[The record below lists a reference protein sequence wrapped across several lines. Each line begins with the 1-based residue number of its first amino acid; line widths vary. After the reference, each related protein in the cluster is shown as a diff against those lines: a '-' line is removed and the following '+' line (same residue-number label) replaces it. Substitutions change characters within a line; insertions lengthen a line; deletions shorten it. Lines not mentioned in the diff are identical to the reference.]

1 MVRSRAHRF
10 SKRKRKQPLRPGVQA
25 HCYARSL
32 KVRTPLNIVIC
43 FQGYTAL
50 HLAVIHNHENII
62 ISLLDCGT
70 FYFSSHEIVVV

>member
-10 SKRKRKQPLRPGVQA
+10 SKRKRKQPLRTGYY
-25 HCYARSL
+25 YAVSL
-32 KVRTPLNIVIC
+32 KVLSPLNIVIC

-70 FYFSSHEIVVV
+70 FSFSSHEIVLF